1 MKPEEKAEIILWDWL
16 KTKSKYVEEIY
27 FNRLT
32 KNIKEL
38 GGEKFTIKGEERKI
52 PDLVIKIVND
62 YNSKFYAIE
71 VKSSDNSKNIL
82 KATKIIDK
90 YFKNYVTK
98 KTEYYINDK
107 KIKLNG
113 FLIASNKSPEGFLF
127 KNESLIVDNEKE
139 EEGSSKFLA
148 STKYKIIPKKEGN
161 RSFEFIR
168 QLWEEYNKTRS
179 NFKEKLDCGIILG
192 NFEDNFSPYIMITNF
207 NENKKR
213 WAQKW
218 WKL

>member
-90 YFKNYVTK
+90 YFKLL
-98 KTEYYINDK
+98 YIY
-107 KIKLNG
+107 
-113 FLIASNKSPEGFLF
+113 S
-127 KNESLIVDNEKE
+127 
-139 EEGSSKFLA
+139 
-148 STKYKIIPKKEGN
+148 Y
-161 RSFEFIR
+161 
-168 QLWEEYNKTRS
+168 
-179 NFKEKLDCGIILG
+179 
-192 NFEDNFSPYIMITNF
+192 
-207 NENKKR
+207 
-213 WAQKW
+213 
-218 WKL
+218 